1 MTKNNFYI
9 TTPIYYPSGK
19 LHIGNAYTTV
29 ACDAIA
35 RYKRLLGYDVHYLTG
50 MDEHGQKIQQK
61 AEDLNTTPKA
71 YVDEMAKGIKAL
83 WETLDI
89 SYDQFIRTTDE
100 THKETVQY
108 IFEKLLDQGDIY
120 LGHYEGWY
128 SVSDEEFFTESQ
140 LAEVFYNDEGEMIG
154 GIAPSGHEV
163 ELVKEESYFLKTSK
177 YADRLLQY
185 YEDNP
190 HFIQPESRKNEMI
203 NNFIKPGLEDLAV
216 SRTSFKWGIPVKS
229 NEKHVTYVW
238 VDALSNY
245 ISALGYHNGLEQ
257 RMDEFWPADV
267 HMVGKEI
274 VRFHAIYWPIIL
286 MALDLPLPKQ
296 IYGHGWLLMKDGKMS
311 KSKGNVVYPEVLAE
325 RYGVDAVRYYLLRE
339 VSFGSDGV
347 FTPESFV
354 ERSNFDLANDLGN
367 LLNRTI
373 AMVNKYN
380 DGIIYKNDISTDYDE
395 SLEQVVQQ
403 SIVEYKEHMEQM
415 KFSVALQHV
424 WKLISRSNKY
434 IDEAMP
440 WQLAKDESKKDEL
453 NTVLYH
459 LAENLRIAAV
469 LIQPFMTEAPKKI
482 FEQLKI
488 EEVQLQSLEHIEQY
502 GLIQNKHLVIDKG
515 EPIFPRLDVEA
526 EVQFIKESM
535 GQTTAQDEESE
546 EDNHSKQENDE
557 ALNVITID
565 DFNKVE
571 QKVATIIQA
580 EPVKKADKL
589 LKLQVDLGTEQR
601 QVVSGIAQYY
611 TPDEII
617 GKKIIVV
624 TNLKPVKLRGEA
636 SNGMILCANEDDRIT
651 IIEVPYNVQNG
662 AVIR

>member
-1 MTKNNFYI
+1 
-9 TTPIYYPSGK
+9 
-19 LHIGNAYTTV
+19 
-29 ACDAIA
+29 
-35 RYKRLLGYDVHYLTG
+35 
-50 MDEHGQKIQQK
+50 
-61 AEDLNTTPKA
+61 
-71 YVDEMAKGIKAL
+71 
-83 WETLDI
+83 
-89 SYDQFIRTTDE
+89 
-100 THKETVQY
+100 
-108 IFEKLLDQGDIY
+108 
-120 LGHYEGWY
+120 
-128 SVSDEEFFTESQ
+128 
-140 LAEVFYNDEGEMIG
+140 
-154 GIAPSGHEV
+154 
-163 ELVKEESYFLKTSK
+163 
-177 YADRLLQY
+177 
-185 YEDNP
+185 
-190 HFIQPESRKNEMI
+190 
-203 NNFIKPGLEDLAV
+203 
-216 SRTSFKWGIPVKS
+216 
-229 NEKHVTYVW
+229 
-238 VDALSNY
+238 
-245 ISALGYHNGLEQ
+245 
-257 RMDEFWPADV
+257 
-267 HMVGKEI
+267 
-274 VRFHAIYWPIIL
+274 
-286 MALDLPLPKQ
+286 
-296 IYGHGWLLMKDGKMS
+296 
-311 KSKGNVVYPEVLAE
+311 
-325 RYGVDAVRYYLLRE
+325 
-339 VSFGSDGV
+339 
-347 FTPESFV
+347 
-354 ERSNFDLANDLGN
+354 
-367 LLNRTI
+367 
-373 AMVNKYN
+373 
-380 DGIIYKNDISTDYDE
+380 
-395 SLEQVVQQ
+395 
-403 SIVEYKEHMEQM
+403 MEQM

-434 IDEAMP
+434 IDETMP

-651 IIEVPYNVQNG
+651 IIEVPHNVQNG

>member
-140 LAEVFYNDEGEMIG
+140 LAEVFYNDKGEMIG

-354 ERSNFDLANDLGN
+354 ERTNFDLANDLGN

-395 SLEQVVQQ
+395 SLEQIVQQ
-403 SIVEYKEHMEQM
+403 SIVEYKAHMEQM

-434 IDEAMP
+434 IDETMP

-488 EEVQLQSLEHIEQY
+488 EEVKLQSLEHIEQY
-502 GLIQNKHLVIDKG
+502 GLIQNKHHVIDKG

-526 EVQFIKESM
+526 EVQFIKDSM
-535 GQTTAQDEESE
+535 GQTTAQDEESK

-571 QKVATIIQA
+571 QRVATIIQA